1 MTSLS
6 ALKVL
11 YDKESEDLNKAFE
24 SIYLEEQRTK
34 ESIQMCKEHIY
45 TMNKLLQSIDQ
56 KLEEV
61 L

>member
-34 ESIQMCKEHIY
+34 ESIQICKEHIY